1 MSNLISEAPIQNQ
14 LTEIKQKQDAILL
27 ITKQHLEMYS
37 RQITQTNEMNNH
49 LVELQKRSYQSQ
61 LIVMTIA
68 VMIAAGAA
76 VYILLA

>member
-1 MSNLISEAPIQNQ
+1 MPNLTSDVPLQLQ

-37 RQITQTNEMNNH
+37 QQLSQTNEMNNH

-61 LIVMTIA
+61 RIVMTIA
-68 VMIAAGAA
+68 VMIAFGAA
-76 VYILLA
+76 MYLLLV